1 MGESMVSIIS
11 EINQTDRQ
19 VLHGITNMYNLK
31 KKKIKLIEIKSRIMA
46 AMDCRRGK
54 NERKL
59 IKEYKLSVI
68 RLIKSESLIC
78 SMMITDN
85 DIV

>member
-1 MGESMVSIIS
+1 MLS
-11 EINQTDRQ
+11 EISQTGKGEYCMASF
-19 VLHGITNMYNLK
+19 LCSK

>member
-1 MGESMVSIIS
+1 
-11 EINQTDRQ
+11 
-19 VLHGITNMYNLK
+19 
-31 KKKIKLIEIKSRIMA
+31 MA
-46 AMDCRRGK
+46 AMDCRRGEY
-54 NERKL
+54 ERKL

-68 RLIKSESLIC
+68 RLIKSEALIC

>member
-1 MGESMVSIIS
+1 
-11 EINQTDRQ
+11 
-19 VLHGITNMYNLK
+19 
-31 KKKIKLIEIKSRIMA
+31 MA
-46 AMDCRRGK
+46 AMGCRRGK

-68 RLIKSESLIC
+68 RLIKSEALMC